1 MQKRLKGI
9 FKSDSNYF
17 MQKQQRKLKLQQNVK
32 ECISQ
37 ALVKWWALIDN
48 DILTGFLTLSMR
60 QKKSFFFLA
69 SLVIGKGDIILVAGE
84 KWPPLTIDM
93 SLL

>member
-1 MQKRLKGI
+1 M
-9 FKSDSNYF
+9 YF
-17 MQKQQRKLKLQQNVK
+17 MQKQQKKLKLQQNVK

-37 ALVKWWALIDN
+37 ALVKWWDLIDN
-48 DILTGFLTLSMR
+48 DISTGFLTLSMR
-60 QKKSFFFLA
+60 QKKSFFLA
-69 SLVIGKGDIILVAGE
+69 SVVIGKGDIILVAGE